1 MEFSGQ
7 SLVKSV
13 GISPASGDLF
23 GSPLIKQRLSGVS
36 AVAASDVASFVSSVS
51 FTPDENIAE
60 ASANPR
66 PSHRIIPADETGT
79 HQVTFTV
86 TISVAFP
93 PGMSALYMCTKNMFS

>member
-7 SLVKSV
+7 SLVKSG
-13 GISPASGDLF
+13 GISPAYEDQSG
-23 GSPLIKQRLSGVS
+23 STLIKQPVNGLSVLAG
-36 AVAASDVASFVSSVS
+36 SDVASFLSNAS
-51 FTPDENIAE
+51 FTPDGNIAE

-66 PSHRIIPADETGT
+66 PSHRVIPQDETGT

-93 PGMSALYMCTKNMFS
+93 PGMSAL